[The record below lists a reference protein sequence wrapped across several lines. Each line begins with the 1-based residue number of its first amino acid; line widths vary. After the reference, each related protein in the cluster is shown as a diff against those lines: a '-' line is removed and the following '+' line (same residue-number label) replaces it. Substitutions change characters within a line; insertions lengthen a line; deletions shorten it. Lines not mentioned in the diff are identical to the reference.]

1 MERFVE
7 ADWRADLMNIREK
20 QEQTEMELL
29 SPYATQSIRTKGR
42 KKPEVEC
49 EIRTCF
55 QRDRDRIVHCKAF
68 RRLKDKTQ
76 VFLSPVGDHYRTRL
90 MHTLEVS
97 QNARTIARAL
107 DLNETLT
114 EAIALGHDLGHT
126 PFGHAGERV
135 LNEMNPA
142 GFKHN
147 EQSVRVAQCLEKNGQ
162 GLNLTWEVL
171 DGMKNHSMHSMPH
184 TLEGKIVRLAD
195 KIAYINHDI
204 DDSVRAKVLR
214 EEDLPKEFTEVLGT
228 TYRERINTMV
238 LDIVKHSEN
247 LNDIVMSKEVRDAMI
262 GLRKFMFERV
272 YEEPNTKKEEDK
284 IKNIIGPLYEYYLI
298 HVEQL
303 PEYNKKMIG
312 LRKFMFERVYEEP
325 NTKKEEDKIK
335 NIIGPLY
342 EYYLIHV
349 EQLPEYNKKMIDKPG
364 DVPVAVCD
372 YIAGMTDHFAIEK
385 YTEIFIPKFF
395 MQK

>member
-1 MERFVE
+1 MERFVK
-7 ADWRADLMNIREK
+7 ADGRADLMNIREK
-20 QEQTEMELL
+20 QEQTEMKLL
-29 SPYATQSIRTKGR
+29 SPYATQSIHTKGR

-135 LNEMNPA
+135 LNEMNPT

-147 EQSVRVAQCLEKNGQ
+147 EQSVRVAQYLEKNGD

-171 DGMKNHSMHSMPH
+171 DGMKNHSMYSMPH

-214 EEDLPKEFTEVLGT
+214 EEDLPKEFTDILGT

-247 LNDIVMSKEVRDAMI
+247 LNDIVMSKKVSDAMI

-284 IKNIIGPLYEYYLI
+284 IKNIIGPLYEYYLAHI
-298 HVEQL
+298 EQL
-303 PEYNKKMIG
+303 PEYNKKMI
-312 LRKFMFERVYEEP
+312 
-325 NTKKEEDKIK
+325 KKSE
-335 NIIGPLY
+335 
-342 EYYLIHV
+342 
-349 EQLPEYNKKMIDKPG
+349 